1 MELVAVSRQEQ
12 DVVEEGQEKSKWL
25 LYMVKTPKFLWT
37 QQI

>member
-12 DVVEEGQEKSKWL
+12 DVVEEGQVKSKWL
-25 LYMVKTPKFLWT
+25 LYTVKIQKFLWT

>member
-12 DVVEEGQEKSKWL
+12 DVVQEGQVKSKWL
-25 LYMVKTPKFLWT
+25 LYTVKIPKFLWT